1 MSSGSSSSPSSTSS
15 RSPAPDESQTPP
27 RIPRLGWVIAFLC
40 ITTLIAWAYVQF
52 SAEIQAR
59 RVASRL
65 ERLAPAPQFTFTA
78 QDGTTVSTA
87 DFKGKIWVAN
97 FIFTRCAGPC
107 PAMTS
112 RMAELNQALGKKAR
126 DVELVSITVD
136 PEYDTPAVLKE
147 YGDQVGASPDRW
159 KFLTGPKDQVE
170 TVVMKGFLQALA
182 REPSGTPIHSTRFV
196 LVDREG
202 WMRAFLDGNDP
213 ELPQKLLMDIGDL
226 LRESPSVGRN

>member
-15 RSPAPDESQTPP
+15 KPDPNEKQAPP

-40 ITTLIAWAYVQF
+40 VTTLIAWAYMQF
-52 SAEIQAR
+52 SAEIQSR
-59 RVASRL
+59 KVASRL
-65 ERLAPAPQFTFTA
+65 ERLAQAPQFTFTA

-107 PAMTS
+107 PLMTS
-112 RMAELNQALGKKAR
+112 RMAEVNQALGKKAT
-126 DVELVSITVD
+126 DVELVTITVD
-136 PEYDTPAVLKE
+136 PEYDTPEVLKE
-147 YGDQVGASPDRW
+147 YSEQVGASPDRW
-159 KFLTGPKDQVE
+159 KFLTGPKDQIE
-170 TVVMKGFLQALA
+170 TVVMKGFLQALS
-182 REPSGTPIHSTRFV
+182 REPSGVPIHSTRFV
-196 LVDREG
+196 LVDRDG
-202 WMRAFLDGNDP
+202 WILGFLDGNDP